1 MREPRFNTHLRMSA
15 CRWSGNMSGVSRQVD
30 GVRSSRLVYTPSLD
44 TQYGSISCLA
54 SSSLGTGA
62 PCVYIILPAGLDS
75 LDSLDSPHPPCS
87 IRNISAVSF
96 KVRRLRPLFSM
107 TGEY

>member
-1 MREPRFNTHLRMSA
+1 MSV

-44 TQYGSISCLA
+44 TQYGSISCFA

-62 PCVYIILPAGLDS
+62 PCVYIILPAG